1 MRILAIDGGGIRGI
15 IPALVLAEIE
25 DRTGRRVADLFDLV
39 AGTSTGGILAA
50 ALTRPG
56 DEGGAART
64 PDRGTAPATCSASTR
79 PRARRSSTARC

>member
-56 DEGGAART
+56 DEGARART
-64 PDRGTAPATCSASTR
+64 PARGTAPATCSGSTR